1 MPVLNQLIN
10 KSNAEFLQVLPS
22 YNYKPVTSIGEIA
35 IPTLK
40 KIAPTNTSFTS
51 FPYDIQTSNY
61 ESKKRYYV

>member
-1 MPVLNQLIN
+1 LGQLIN
-10 KSNAEFLQVLPS
+10 KSNAEFLQILPS
-22 YNYKPVTSIGEIA
+22 YNHKPVPSIGDIT

-51 FPYDIQTSNY
+51 FPYDIQTLNY